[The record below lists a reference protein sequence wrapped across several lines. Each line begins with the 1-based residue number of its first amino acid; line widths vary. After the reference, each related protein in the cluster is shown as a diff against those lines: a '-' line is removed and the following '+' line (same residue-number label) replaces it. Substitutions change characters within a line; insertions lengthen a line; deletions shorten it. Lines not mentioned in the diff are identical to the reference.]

1 MNNLQ
6 MKNRHKKSQQT
17 KAGGNIYSES
27 KPMKASTI
35 LKMLFSLAILF
46 QLGQA
51 QARELIG
58 LDYSVMS
65 GNAVQL
71 VFTFDEDA
79 IEPRS
84 FTIDQPARISL
95 DFADTA
101 NKLKQRAMRVG
112 IGAIQSIISAS
123 SKSRTRVVLNL
134 NRSTEYTT
142 SVNGN
147 QVIVILAGSET
158 IEATTTASTADT
170 TNTAIADAVTMSTA
184 TPEVTKSAKGITNID
199 FKRGAKG
206 EGRVIIDLTSASI
219 STDVWRENQTIQV
232 EFIGSQLPEELQR
245 RLDVSDFATPISF
258 IDTIQDGSTI
268 KLSITANG
276 EFEHLAYQTDKIY
289 TVEISPITKEEEE
302 KRRKNKFG
310 FTGERLSLNFQD
322 IEVRSVLQ
330 LLADFTGLNLVVSDS
345 VEGNLTLRLK
355 NVPWDQAMDI
365 ILKTKGLAQRRA
377 GNVILV
383 APTDEITAREKLELE
398 ARKQVEE
405 LEQLRTEFIKVNYA
419 KSADIADLLKLE
431 DNAILSP
438 RGSVSVDT
446 RTNTLLVKDTN
457 ASLSNVRQLLLE
469 LDIPVRQVLI
479 ESRVVIASD
488 DFSKEL
494 GVRFGINN
502 DSYGSGNTG
511 NGAATS
517 GTLDGTTGLI
527 NNSSSFSSD
536 GLNVNMPVQNPA
548 GSIALALTKL
558 PIGTLLE
565 LELSAAQTEGRG
577 EVVSSPRVITADSH
591 TARIESGVEVPYL
604 ELNNGRA
611 TLKFRKAVLS
621 LETTPQIT
629 PDDRII
635 MDLEVHKDSRG
646 EDVSFGE
653 GLFAPTID
661 TREVQSQVLVD
672 NGQTVVLGGIYETT
686 QSTQISRVPFFS
698 DLPLIG
704 NLFKSKIARDDRSEL
719 LIFVTPKILQGAN
732 LDIR

>member
-1 MNNLQ
+1 MNNWQ
-6 MKNRHKKSQQT
+6 MKKL
-17 KAGGNIYSES
+17 ES
-27 KPMKASTI
+27 KSMKAST
-35 LKMLFSLAILF
+35 LTKLLLSLLVLIQPGL
-46 QLGQA
+46 A
-51 QARELIG
+51 QARDLIG

-71 VFTFDEDA
+71 VFTFDQDA
-79 IEPRS
+79 VEPRS
-84 FTIDQPARISL
+84 FTIDQPSRISL
-95 DFADTA
+95 DFAGTE

-112 IGAIQSIISAS
+112 IGSLQSIISAS
-123 SKSRTRVVLNL
+123 TKDRTRVVLNL
-134 NRSTEYTT
+134 SSSTEYTT

-147 QVIVILAGSET
+147 QVIVTLAGSESSQGL
-158 IEATTTASTADT
+158 ALQK
-170 TNTAIADAVTMSTA
+170 NTESG
-184 TPEVTKSAKGITNID
+184 EVTAVALTEPAKADKIAKGVTNID
-199 FKRGAKG
+199 FKRGPNG
-206 EGRVIIDLTSASI
+206 EGRVVIDLTSTTI
-219 STDVWRENQTIQV
+219 STDVWRENDTVQV
-232 EFIGSQLPEELQR
+232 EFIGSQLPEALQR

-258 IDTIQDGSTI
+258 IDTIQDGSSI
-268 KLSITANG
+268 KMSITSNG
-276 EFEHLAYQTDKIY
+276 EFEHLAYQTDKVY
-289 TVEISPITKEEEE
+289 TIEIAKITKEEEE
-302 KRRKNKFG
+302 KRRKEKFG

-383 APTDEITAREKLELE
+383 APTDEIAAREKLELE

-419 KSADIADLLKLE
+419 KAVDMAELLNIK

-438 RGSVSVDT
+438 RGSVSVDG
-446 RTNTLLVKDTN
+446 RTNTLLIKDTL
-457 ASLSNVRQLLLE
+457 ASLASVRQLLLE

-479 ESRVVIASD
+479 ESRVVIAND

-494 GVRFGINN
+494 GVRFGVSN
-502 DSYGSGNTG
+502 DSFGSKQSG
-511 NGAATS
+511 NGASTA
-517 GTLDGTTGLI
+517 GTLGSTSGTTGLI
-527 NNSSSFSSD
+527 NSTGNTLAGGTD
-536 GLNVNMPVQNPA
+536 GLNVNMPLQNPA

-591 TARIESGVEVPYL
+591 TASIEQGIEVPYL

-621 LETTPQIT
+621 LKTTPQIT

-653 GLFAPTID
+653 GLFAPTIN

-686 QSTQISRVPFFS
+686 QSTQVTRVPFFS
-698 DLPLIG
+698 ELPLIG
-704 NLFKSKIARDDRSEL
+704 NLFKSTISRDDRSEL
-719 LIFVTPKILQGAN
+719 LIFVTPKILQGSN

>member
-1 MNNLQ
+1 
-6 MKNRHKKSQQT
+6 MKSHIFKSISIARQ
-17 KAGGNIYSES
+17 AG
-27 KPMKASTI
+27 
-35 LKMLFSLAILF
+35 LLFAVLLTLPFSA
-46 QLGQA
+46 A

-58 LDYSVMS
+58 LDYSVMTGS
-65 GNAVQL
+65 AVQL
-71 VFTFDEDA
+71 VFTFDEEA
-79 IEPRS
+79 PEPRS

-95 DFADTA
+95 DFPDTE

-112 IGAIQSIISAS
+112 IGAMQSIISAS
-123 SKSRTRVVLNL
+123 AKDRTRVVLNL
-134 NRSTEYTT
+134 TRMTDYTT
-142 SVNGN
+142 QVSGN
-147 QVIVILAGSET
+147 QVTVVLAGGSESSAELART
-158 IEATTTASTADT
+158 
-170 TNTAIADAVTMSTA
+170 VTEEPSGEG
-184 TPEVTKSAKGITNID
+184 TPVAFSQPNEPSLAKGITNID
-199 FKRGAKG
+199 FKRGPNG
-206 EGRVIIDLTSASI
+206 EGRIIIDLTSTGI
-219 STDVWRENQTIQV
+219 STDVWRENQSVLI

-245 RLDVSDFATPISF
+245 RLDVSDFATPITF
-258 IDTIQDGSTI
+258 IDTIQDGSNI
-268 KLSITANG
+268 KMTVTANG
-276 EFEHLAYQTDKIY
+276 EFEHLAYQADKVY
-289 TVEISPITKEEEE
+289 TIEVAPISKEEEE
-302 KRRKNKFG
+302 KRKKDKFG
-310 FTGERLSLNFQD
+310 YTGERLSLNFQD

-365 ILKTKGLAQRRA
+365 ILKTKGLAQRKS

-383 APTDEITAREKLELE
+383 APTDEIAAREKLELE

-419 KSADIADLLKLE
+419 KAADMADLLKLK

-438 RGSVSVDT
+438 RGSVSVDV

-457 ASLSNVRQLLLE
+457 ASLSNVRQLLTE
-469 LDIPVRQVLI
+469 LDIPIRQVLI
-479 ESRVVIASD
+479 ESRVVIAND

-494 GVRFGINN
+494 GVRFGASN
-502 DSYGSGNTG
+502 DSLGNQAAG
-511 NGAATS
+511 DGAATS
-517 GTLDGTTGLI
+517 GTLNSVGNLFDNEAVNIDG
-527 NNSSSFSSD
+527 D
-536 GLNVNMPVQNPA
+536 ALNVNMPVQNPA
-548 GSIALALTKL
+548 GSIALALAKL
-558 PIGTLLE
+558 PLGTLLE

-591 TARIESGVEVPYL
+591 TARIEQGVEIPYL
-604 ELNNGRA
+604 TIEDGTA

-646 EDVSFGE
+646 EDVAFGQN
-653 GLFAPTID
+653 LSAPTID
-661 TREVQSQVLVD
+661 TREVQSQLLVD

-686 QSTQISRVPFFS
+686 QSTQVRRVPFFS

-704 NLFKSKIARDDRSEL
+704 SLFKSTIARDDRSEL
-719 LIFVTPKILQGAN
+719 LIFVTPKILQNQN